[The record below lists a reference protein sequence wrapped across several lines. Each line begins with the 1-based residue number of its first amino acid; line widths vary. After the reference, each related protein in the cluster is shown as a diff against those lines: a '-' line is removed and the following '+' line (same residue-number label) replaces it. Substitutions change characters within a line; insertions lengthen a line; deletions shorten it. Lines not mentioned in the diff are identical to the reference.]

1 MTTSCP
7 PRRSSDLASLY
18 LQRIREPGDAGL
30 PAVLRAVD
38 QRLVGGVE
46 VHVAVAG
53 RKRLLDLLDVIGD
66 ALRLPEKL
74 LGLTNL
80 RLKLLERGK
89 WQAGEV
95 FRFVDQRRR
104 LVLERLDLIV
114 DLLERAGRSE
124 EHTSE
129 LQSLMRMSYAVF
141 CLTKKTQKRQK

>member
-95 FRFVDQRRR
+95 
-104 LVLERLDLIV
+104 
-114 DLLERAGRSE
+114 RSE

-129 LQSLMRMSYAVF
+129 LQSLMRISYAVF
-141 CLTKKTQKRQK
+141 CLKKKIPTN

>member
-1 MTTSCP
+1 MRISDW
-7 PRRSSDLASLY
+7 SSDVCSSELSLD
-18 LQRIREPGDAGL
+18 LQRILEPGDAGL

-104 LVLERLDLIV
+104 LVLERMDLIV
-114 DLLERAGRSE
+114 RSE
-124 EHTSE
+124 E
-129 LQSLMRMSYAVF
+129 
-141 CLTKKTQKRQK
+141 TKS